1 MNKTKS
7 QFKSPIIRS
16 RTVRVA
22 NVEPEQRRARLVP
35 RGDGLE
41 IVSLG
46 QKRQWLDDL
55 YARLLGVS
63 WKQLMFV
70 IVFLYMNINLLFAAC
85 YLFLT
90 DGIENARHGSFLDA
104 FFFSVQ
110 TMATIGYGKMSP
122 IGVAAN
128 ALVTL
133 EALLGFGY
141 FAVVTG
147 LLFSKFSRPTARV
160 LFSEKAVICPYDGVP
175 TLMLRLANERTNRI
189 VNASVQLVLVR
200 KETNAE
206 GIVMRRFH
214 DLAIVRS
221 QVPLMQVTWT
231 VMHLIDETSPLF
243 GATQDILRDNETEII
258 VSLTGLDETMSQ
270 TIHARYSYI
279 SDEIACN
286 YTFEDVLRRTE
297 DGRLEIHYHLF
308 HNIVPLTAP

>member
-1 MNKTKS
+1 M
-7 QFKSPIIRS
+7 
-16 RTVRVA
+16 VRMKRA
-22 NVEPEQRRARLVP
+22 APHQRRARLVP

-41 IVSLG
+41 VVSHG
-46 QKRQWLDDL
+46 RKRQWLDDL

-63 WKQLMFV
+63 WKQLMF
-70 IVFLYMNINLLFAAC
+70 IITFLYIIINLLFASC
-85 YLFLT
+85 YLLLT
-90 DGIENARHGSFLDA
+90 DGIENARPGSFLDA

-122 IGVAAN
+122 IGVTAN

-147 LLFSKFSRPTARV
+147 LVFSKFSRPTARV
-160 LFSEKAVICPYDGVP
+160 MFSEKAVICPYDGVP

-189 VNASVQLVLVR
+189 VNASVQLVLIR

-206 GIVMRRFH
+206 GSVMRRFH

-231 VMHLIDETSPLF
+231 VMHIIDESSLLF
-243 GATQDILRDNETEII
+243 GATGESLRDNETEII

-286 YTFEDVLRRTE
+286 HTFEDILNRTS
-297 DGRLEIHYHLF
+297 DGRLEIHYQRF
-308 HNIVPLTAP
+308 HNVIAL